1 MSALPR
7 ADLPPGPH
15 RDLVDALHDLHHRAG
30 WPSLRT
36 LARESGVSH
45 TTVSK
50 VMSAPALPSWGT
62 LELLVE
68 AMGGDTPRFHDL
80 WLAASTPT
88 SDGPTH
94 DGPTPAR
101 RIAGRHAELEAV
113 RRHLETGTGLLL
125 VTGEAGMGK
134 TTLVQTATGRS
145 DVTVA
150 RGSCL
155 PLSTEIPLLPVADC
169 LRSAYEVDTA
179 RFGRVVQ
186 TCPPFVAPALS
197 SLVPELGATSGA
209 PVRTDDRVLLFSAI
223 ASVLR
228 ALTADDRTV
237 LVVEDLHWSDPATL
251 DLLEHLVGR
260 GSTVPLVGTWRSG
273 DPGTAGSTQE
283 WFERVR
289 RLQETTVLALE
300 ALSRD
305 ETAHQLTL
313 LGADPGQVDA
323 IHARSRGQPLFTE
336 QLAAHLD
343 DETGLPAVLAD
354 LLDRRLVGL
363 SGRAWSVVRALGL
376 AERPLSTAPLATV
389 AGLAGEEL
397 TSVLHELR
405 GRRLIRTS
413 TEDHAEL
420 EHPLLAEAVQRRLV
434 AGEGRSVHRALARAL
449 GSLADPEAAEVAE
462 HWRRAGEVAEELR
475 WRVPAARRAAER
487 FDRGQEAEHW
497 LRVIE
502 IWPASGSPRPDLPVT
517 RAEALV
523 GAMDALRASF
533 RFDEAAELSEVADE
547 YLTEADEGD
556 RADLLFRRSIY
567 RGDPEGFESGL
578 ALLDEALAIHDRL
591 PVREGKVRAL
601 DRKQLLLF
609 AMGRSAESR
618 AVAHEEV
625 VAARELGNPILLR
638 DALMRVAWH
647 AGIAGEVERGLA
659 LLTRAGADS
668 GARDDPLGDVRLGVY
683 ATDMLLTTGAPP
695 DAVVAAG
702 RAALAVAREHDFD
715 NPQVMLVRV
724 NVAFSLL
731 RGGRVAEAERVVAT
745 PSDAPW
751 DADHWPLHAA
761 RAVIDSRLGLAE
773 AARSRIAEICAEP
786 STSAPRDLEFL
797 MWAADVALWTGSAE
811 PTLDH
816 VLRQLDDVAG
826 TAPVRLVAPAL
837 VAAARLAAHRGDS
850 RHVGD
855 LRGLAE
861 RCGLVGAAGGDAPNL
876 AAQRASVLADT
887 AALTGSE
894 SVAAW
899 TAAAAAWDTLEAT
912 HDAAYYRWRAARC
925 ALRDGEGTVARRL
938 LRKARTDAREH
949 VPLSQAIAT
958 TASSAS

>member
-7 ADLPPGPH
+7 PDLPPGPH
-15 RDLVDALHDLHHRAG
+15 RDLVTELHDLHHRAG

-50 VMSAPALPSWGT
+50 TFSQPALPSWGT

-68 AMGGDTPRFHDL
+68 AMRGDPTRFHDL
-80 WLAASTPT
+80 WLSASAPT
-88 SDGPTH
+88 DGARP
-94 DGPTPAR
+94 PAT
-101 RIAGRHAELEAV
+101 RIAGRHVELEAV

-125 VTGEAGMGK
+125 VTGEAGIGK
-134 TTLVQTATGRS
+134 TTLVQTAAEHS
-145 DVTVA
+145 DVVVA

-169 LRSAYEVDTA
+169 LRSAYEADTPG
-179 RFGRVVQ
+179 FVRVVDA
-186 TCPPFVAPALS
+186 CPPFVAPALS
-197 SLVPELGATSGA
+197 SLVPELGATTGD

-223 ASVLR
+223 ASVLKVM
-228 ALTADDRTV
+228 AADARTV

-251 DLLEHLVGR
+251 DLLEHLVGGR
-260 GSTVPLVGTWRSG
+260 ASVPLVGTWRSG
-273 DPGTAGSTQE
+273 DPATPGATRE

-289 RLQETTVLALE
+289 RLRTTTVLALG
-300 ALSRD
+300 ALTRD
-305 ETAHQLTL
+305 ETADQLAL
-313 LGADPGQVDA
+313 LGADAAQVDV

-343 DETGLPAVLAD
+343 DGTGLPGILAD
-354 LLDRRLVGL
+354 LLDSRLVGL
-363 SGRAWSVVRALGL
+363 SGGAWSVVRALGL
-376 AERPLSTAPLATV
+376 AERPLPTAPLTAV
-389 AGLAGEEL
+389 CGLAGEDL

-405 GRRLIRTS
+405 ARQLLRTR
-413 TEDHAEL
+413 TDEHAEL

-434 AGEGRSVHRALARAL
+434 AGEGLSIHRALAQAL
-449 GSLADPEAAEVAE
+449 GARPDAEAAEVAE
-462 HWRRAGEVAEELR
+462 HWRRAGEPAEELW
-475 WRVPAARRAAER
+475 WRVSAARHAAGR
-487 FDRGQEAEHW
+487 FDRRQEADHW

-502 IWPASGSPRPDLPVT
+502 IWPATGSRHPDPPVT
-517 RAEALV
+517 RAEVFV

-533 RFDEAAELSEVADE
+533 RFNEAAALSEAADE
-547 YLTEADEGD
+547 CLAEADEGD

-618 AVAHEEV
+618 AVADEEV
-625 VAARELGNPILLR
+625 VAARELGDPVLLR
-638 DALMRVAWH
+638 DALMRVGWH
-647 AGIAGEVERGLA
+647 AGIAGDVERGMA
-659 LLTRAGADS
+659 LLTSAGLDAGAV
-668 GARDDPLGDVRLGVY
+668 DDPLGDVRLGVY

-745 PSDAPW
+745 RSDAPW

-761 RAVIDSRLGLAE
+761 RAVIDSRLGLTE
-773 AARSRIAEICAEP
+773 AARGRVAEICAEP

-797 MWAADVALWTGSAE
+797 MWAADIALWTGADQ

-816 VLRQLDDVAG
+816 VLGQLDDVAG

-837 VAAARLAAHRGDS
+837 VAAARLAGHRGDT
-850 RHVGD
+850 RHVDD
-855 LRGLAE
+855 LHGLAE
-861 RCGLVGAAGGDAPNL
+861 RCGLVGAADGNAPNL
-876 AAQRASVLADT
+876 AAQRASLLADT
-887 AALTGSE
+887 AALTGSG

-899 TAAAAAWDTLEAT
+899 TAAAAAWDGLSAA
-912 HDAAYYRWRAARC
+912 HDAAYCRWRAAQA
-925 ALRDGEGTVARRL
+925 ALRDGRGTVAARL
-938 LRKARTDAREH
+938 LKKAASDAREH
-949 VPLSQAIAT
+949 VPLAQAIAT
-958 TASSAS
+958 TARSGR

>member
-7 ADLPPGPH
+7 PDLPPGTH
-15 RDLVDALHDLHHRAG
+15 RDLVTELHELHHHSG
-30 WPSLRT
+30 WPSLRA
-36 LARESGVSH
+36 LALESGVSH

-50 VMSAPALPSWGT
+50 TFSQPALPSWGT

-68 AMGGDTPRFHDL
+68 AMHGDTDTFRDL

-88 SDGPTH
+88 DGA
-94 DGPTPAR
+94 PAPAP
-101 RIAGRHAELEAV
+101 RIAGRRTELETV

-125 VTGEAGMGK
+125 VTGEAGIGK
-134 TTLVQTATGRS
+134 TTLVQTAAGRS
-145 DVTVA
+145 DVIVA

-169 LRSAYEVDTA
+169 LRSAYEADTP
-179 RFGRVVQ
+179 RFAHVVE

-223 ASVLR
+223 ASVLT

-260 GSTVPLVGTWRSG
+260 GSSVSLVGTWRSG
-273 DPGTAGSTQE
+273 DPGTPGPTQE
-283 WFERVR
+283 WLERVR
-289 RLQETTVLALE
+289 RLRETTVLPLR

-305 ETAHQLTL
+305 ETAHQLAL
-313 LGADPGQVDA
+313 LGADADQVDA
-323 IHARSRGQPLFTE
+323 IHARSQGQPVFTE

-354 LLDRRLVGL
+354 LLDRRLGGL

-376 AERPLSTAPLATV
+376 AERPLPTLPLAT
-389 AGLAGEEL
+389 ACGLAGDDL
-397 TSVLHELR
+397 TSVLRELR
-405 GRRLIRTS
+405 TRRLLRTG
-413 TEDHAEL
+413 TGEHAEL

-462 HWRRAGEVAEELR
+462 HWQRAGDPAEELR

-487 FDRGQEAEHW
+487 FDRRQEAEHW

-502 IWPASGSPRPDLPVT
+502 IWPAAGSPRPDAPVT

-533 RFDEAAELSEVADE
+533 RFDEAGALSEVADE
-547 YLTEADEGD
+547 YLAGADDGD
-556 RADLLFRRSIY
+556 RADLLFRQSIY

-601 DRKQLLLF
+601 DRKQL
-609 AMGRSAESR
+609 
-618 AVAHEEV
+618 

-647 AGIAGEVERGLA
+647 AGIAGDVERGLA
-659 LLTRAGADS
+659 LLASAGPDS
-668 GARDDPLGDVRLGVY
+668 GAREDPLGDVRLGVY

-702 RAALAVAREHDFD
+702 GAALAVAREHDFD

-731 RGGRVAEAERVVAT
+731 RGGRVAEAEQVVAT

-761 RAVIDSRLGLAE
+761 RAVVDCRLGLAD
-773 AARSRIAEICAEP
+773 AARSRIARIWAEP
-786 STSAPRDLEFL
+786 STSATRDLEFL
-797 MWAADVALWTGSAE
+797 VWAADVALWTGSAQ

-816 VLRQLDDVAG
+816 VLSQLEDVAG
-826 TAPVRLVAPAL
+826 TAPVRLVAPTL
-837 VAAARLAAHRGDS
+837 VAAARLAAHGGEA
-850 RHVGD
+850 RHVD
-855 LRGLAE
+855 RLHGLAG
-861 RCGLVGAAGGDAPNL
+861 RCGLVGTADGDDPNL
-876 AAQRASVLADT
+876 AAQRASLLADT

-894 SVAAW
+894 SVAGW
-899 TAAAAAWDTLEAT
+899 MAAAAAWDTLEAA

-925 ALRDGEGTVARRL
+925 ALRDGEATVARRL
-938 LRKARTDAREH
+938 LRKAGADAREH
-949 VPLSQAIAT
+949 VPLSQAIAS
-958 TASSAS
+958 TAATGT

>member
-7 ADLPPGPH
+7 PELAPGPKQS
-15 RDLVDALHDLHHRAG
+15 LNDALHDLHHRAG
-30 WPSLRT
+30 WPSLRA
-36 LARESGVSH
+36 LAKETGVSH

-50 VMSAPALPSWGT
+50 TFSQPALPSWGT

-68 AMGGDTPRFHDL
+68 AMDGPVHDFREL

-88 SDGPTH
+88 DGV
-94 DGPTPAR
+94 PAPAP
-101 RIAGRHAELEAV
+101 RIAGRRAELETV
-113 RRHLETGTGLLL
+113 RRHLDTGTGLLL
-125 VTGEAGMGK
+125 VTGEAGIGK
-134 TTLVQTATGRS
+134 TTLVTAAAAATT

-150 RGSCL
+150 RGACL
-155 PLSTEIPLLPVADC
+155 PLSTEIPLLAVADC
-169 LRSAYEVDTA
+169 LRSAYEADPPGFVQVVD
-179 RFGRVVQ
+179 
-186 TCPPFVAPALS
+186 TCPPFVAPAVS
-197 SLVPELGATSGA
+197 SLVPELGATSGDR
-209 PVRTDDRVLLFSAI
+209 VRDDDRVLLFSAI
-223 ASVLR
+223 ASLLKVLS
-228 ALTADDRTV
+228 ADGRTV
-237 LVVEDLHWSDPATL
+237 LVVEDLHWSDTATL

-260 GSTVPLVGTWRSG
+260 TSSVPLVGTWRSG
-273 DPGTAGSTQE
+273 DPGTPGSTRE

-289 RLQETTVLALE
+289 RLQDTTVVALG

-305 ETAHQLTL
+305 ETARQLAL
-313 LGADPGQVDA
+313 MGADAAQVDV
-323 IHARSRGQPLFTE
+323 IHGRSRGQPLFTE

-343 DETGLPAVLAD
+343 DEAGLPDLLAD

-376 AERPLSTAPLATV
+376 AERPLPTAPLATV
-389 AGLAGEEL
+389 CGLTGDDL

-405 GRRLIRTS
+405 ARRLLRTS
-413 TEDHAEL
+413 TAEHAEL

-434 AGEGRSVHRALARAL
+434 AGEGRPIHRALAQAL
-449 GSLADPEAAEVAE
+449 GARPDPEAAEVAE
-462 HWRRAGEVAEELR
+462 HWRRAGEPAEELR
-475 WRVPAARRAAER
+475 WRVSAARRAAER
-487 FDRGQEAEHW
+487 FDRRQEAEHW

-502 IWPASGSPRPDLPVT
+502 IWPADGSLRPDTPVT

-533 RFDEAAELSEVADE
+533 RFNEAAALSEVADE
-547 YLTEADEGD
+547 SMAEADEGD

-618 AVAHEEV
+618 EVAHEEV
-625 VAARELGNPILLR
+625 VAARELGDPVLLR

-647 AGIAGEVERGLA
+647 TGIAGDVERGLA
-659 LLTRAGADS
+659 LLTSAGPDS

-695 DAVVAAG
+695 DAVVDAG
-702 RAALAVAREHDFD
+702 RAALAVAHEHDFD

-731 RGGRVAEAERVVAT
+731 RGGRVAEAEQVVAT

-761 RAVIDSRLGLAE
+761 RAVIDSRLGLAG
-773 AARSRIAEICAEP
+773 AARGRIAEICAEP

-797 MWAADVALWTGSAE
+797 RWAADVALWTGSE
-811 PTLDH
+811 QPTLDH
-816 VLRQLDDVAG
+816 VLVQLDDVAG

-837 VAAARLAAHRGDS
+837 VAAARLASHRS
-850 RHVGD
+850 ASEHVAR

-861 RCGLVGAAGGDAPNL
+861 RCGLVGAAGGGDPNL
-876 AAQRASVLADT
+876 AAQRASLLADT

-899 TAAAAAWDTLEAT
+899 TAAATAWDRLEAP
-912 HDAAYYRWRAARC
+912 HDAAYCRWRAAQC
-925 ALRDGEGTVARRL
+925 ALRDGQGTMASRL
-938 LRKARTDAREH
+938 LARAASDAREH
-949 VPLSQAIAT
+949 VPLSEAIAT
-958 TASSAS
+958 TRSGR

>member
-1 MSALPR
+1 VSALPR
-7 ADLPPGPH
+7 PALVPGPQKS
-15 RDLVDALHDLHHRAG
+15 LNDALHDLHHRAG
-30 WPSLRT
+30 WPSLRA
-36 LARESGVSH
+36 LARETGVSH

-50 VMSAPALPSWGT
+50 TFSQPALPTWGT
-62 LELLVE
+62 LEVLVE
-68 AMGGDTPRFHDL
+68 AMDGDATRFHDL

-88 SDGPTH
+88 DGA
-94 DGPTPAR
+94 PTPAP

-125 VTGEAGMGK
+125 VTGEAGIGK
-134 TTLVQTATGRS
+134 TTLVQTAAGRS
-145 DVTVA
+145 DVIVA

-169 LRSAYEVDTA
+169 LRSAYEADTP
-179 RFGRVVQ
+179 RFVHVVE

-197 SLVPELGATSGA
+197 SLVPELGATTGD
-209 PVRTDDRVLLFSAI
+209 PVRNDDRVLLFSAI
-223 ASVLR
+223 ASVLT
-228 ALTADDRTV
+228 ALTADERTV
-237 LVVEDLHWSDPATL
+237 LVIEDLHWSDPATL

-260 GSTVPLVGTWRSG
+260 TSSVPLVGTWRSG
-273 DPGTAGSTQE
+273 DPGTPGPAQA
-283 WFERVR
+283 WLERVR
-289 RLQETTVLALE
+289 RLRETTVVALRV
-300 ALSRD
+300 LSRD
-305 ETAHQLTL
+305 ETAHQLAL
-313 LGADPGQVDA
+313 LGADAAQVDV
-323 IHARSRGQPLFTE
+323 IHARSQGQPLFTE

-354 LLDRRLVGL
+354 LLDRRLGGL
-363 SGRAWSVVRALGL
+363 SGPAWAVVRALGL
-376 AERPLSTAPLATV
+376 AERPLPTLPLAT
-389 AGLAGEEL
+389 ACGLTEEDL

-405 GRRLIRTS
+405 TRRLLRTS
-413 TEDHAEL
+413 ADEHPEL

-449 GSLADPEAAEVAE
+449 ASLADPEAAEVAE
-462 HWRRAGEVAEELR
+462 HWRRAGDPAEELR

-487 FDRGQEAEHW
+487 FDRRQEAEHW

-502 IWPASGSPRPDLPVT
+502 IWPAAGSPWPDTPVT

-533 RFDEAAELSEVADE
+533 RFDEAAALSDVADE
-547 YLTEADEGD
+547 YLAEADEGD

-618 AVAHEEV
+618 AVADEEV
-625 VAARELGNPILLR
+625 VAARELGNPVLLR

-647 AGIAGEVERGLA
+647 AGIAGDVERGLA
-659 LLTRAGADS
+659 LLTSAGPDS

-702 RAALAVAREHDFD
+702 GAALAVARQHDFD

-731 RGGRVAEAERVVAT
+731 RGGRVAEAEQVVAT

-761 RAVIDSRLGLAE
+761 RA
-773 AARSRIAEICAEP
+773 RSRIARIWAEP
-786 STSAPRDLEFL
+786 STSATRDLEFL
-797 MWAADVALWTGSAE
+797 VWAADVALWTGSAE

-816 VLRQLDDVAG
+816 VLGQLDDVAG
-826 TAPVRLVAPAL
+826 TAPVRLVGPAL
-837 VAAARLAAHRGDS
+837 VAAARLAAHRGES
-850 RHVGD
+850 RHVDD
-855 LRGLAE
+855 LRSLAE
-861 RCGLVGAAGGDAPNL
+861 RCGLVGTADGDDPNL
-876 AAQRASVLADT
+876 AAQRASFLADT
-887 AALTGSE
+887 AALSASE
-894 SVAAW
+894 SVAGW
-899 TAAAAAWDTLEAT
+899 TAAATAWDTLEAT
-912 HDAAYYRWRAARC
+912 HDAAYYRWRAARR
-925 ALRDGEGTVARRL
+925 ALRDGKGTLAHRL
-938 LRKARTDAREH
+938 LRRARDDAREH
-949 VPLSQAIAT
+949 VPLSRVIAT
-958 TASSAS
+958 TAAAGT

>member
-7 ADLPPGPH
+7 PALTGPI
-15 RDLVDALHDLHHRAG
+15 RVLNDALHALHHHAG
-30 WPSLRT
+30 WPSLRV
-36 LARESGVSH
+36 LARETGVSH

-50 VMSAPALPSWGT
+50 VFSTPALPSWGT

-68 AMGGDTPRFHDL
+68 AMGGDTTEFHDL

-88 SDGPTH
+88 DGERP
-94 DGPTPAR
+94 PAT
-101 RIAGRHAELEAV
+101 RIAGRHAELDAV

-125 VTGEAGMGK
+125 VAGEAGIGK
-134 TTLVQTATGRS
+134 TTLVQTAAERS
-145 DVTVA
+145 DVVVA

-169 LRSAYEVDTA
+169 LRSAYEADTVG
-179 RFGRVVQ
+179 FVQVVGA
-186 TCPPFVAPALS
+186 CPPFVAPAVS
-197 SLVPELGATSGA
+197 SLVPELGATTGA
-209 PVRTDDRVLLFSAI
+209 PSRSDDRVLLFSAI
-223 ASVLR
+223 ATLLK
-228 ALTADDRTV
+228 AMAADGRTV
-237 LVVEDLHWSDPATL
+237 LVVEDLHWSDSATR

-260 GSTVPLVGTWRSG
+260 RSSVPVVGTWRSG
-273 DPGTAGSTQE
+273 DPGTPDATQE
-283 WFERVR
+283 WFERVH
-289 RLQETTVLALE
+289 RLRETTVLALG

-305 ETAHQLTL
+305 ETAHQLAL
-313 LGADPGQVDA
+313 LGADAAHVDV
-323 IHARSRGQPLFTE
+323 IHARSQGQPLFTE

-343 DETGLPAVLAD
+343 DESGLPGILAD

-363 SGRAWSVVRALGL
+363 SGPAWSVVRALGL
-376 AERPLSTAPLATV
+376 AERPLPTGPLATV
-389 AGLAGEEL
+389 CGLAEEDL

-405 GRRLIRTS
+405 ARRLVRTS
-413 TEDHAEL
+413 PPEHAEL

-434 AGEGRSVHRALARAL
+434 AGEGLAVHRALARAL
-449 GSLADPEAAEVAE
+449 GARPDPEAAEVAE
-462 HWRRAGEVAEELR
+462 HWRRAGEPADELR
-475 WRVPAARRAAER
+475 WRVSAARRAAAR
-487 FDRGQEAEHW
+487 FDRRQEAEHW

-502 IWPASGSPRPDLPVT
+502 LWPAAGSVPLDTPVT
-517 RAEALV
+517 RAEAFV
-523 GAMDALRASF
+523 GAMDALRGSF
-533 RFDEAAELSEVADE
+533 RFDEAAALSEAADE
-547 YLTEADEGD
+547 YLAEADEGD

-618 AVAHEEV
+618 AVADEEV
-625 VAARELGNPILLR
+625 VAARELGDPVLLR

-647 AGIAGEVERGLA
+647 AGIAGDVERGMT
-659 LLTRAGADS
+659 LLTSAGPDS

-702 RAALAVAREHDFD
+702 RAALAVAREHDLD

-731 RGGRVAEAERVVAT
+731 RGGRVTEAEQVVAT

-751 DADHWPLHAA
+751 DADRWPLHTA
-761 RAVIDSRLGLAE
+761 RVVIDSRLGLVE
-773 AARSRIAEICAEP
+773 AATSRLAQIWAEP

-797 MWAADVALWTGSAE
+797 MWATDVALWTAAAQ

-816 VLRQLDDVAG
+816 VLGQLDDVAAS
-826 TAPVRLVAPAL
+826 APVRLVAPVL
-837 VAAARLAAHRGDS
+837 VAAARLAAHRGAAQ
-850 RHVGD
+850 HVD
-855 LRGLAE
+855 RLHGLAE
-861 RCGLVGAAGGDAPNL
+861 RCDLVGRVDGDDPNL
-876 AAQRASVLADT
+876 AAQRASFLADT

-899 TAAAAAWDTLEAT
+899 TAAAVAWDRVTAA
-912 HDAAYYRWRAARC
+912 HDASYYRWRAAQR
-925 ALRDGEGTVARRL
+925 ALRDGRGTVARGL
-938 LRKARTDAREH
+938 LRRAATDAREH
-949 VPLSQAIAT
+949 VPLREAIDRTVAG
-958 TASSAS
+958 AP

>member
-1 MSALPR
+1 VSALPR
-7 ADLPPGPH
+7 PELPPGPQ
-15 RDLVDALHDLHHRAG
+15 RDLVTGLHDLHHRAG
-30 WPSLRT
+30 WPSLRS

-68 AMGGDTPRFHDL
+68 AMHGDTDTFRDL
-80 WLAASTPT
+80 WLAASA
-88 SDGPTH
+88 
-94 DGPTPAR
+94 PADAPHPAPPPV
-101 RIAGRHAELEAV
+101 RIAGRRTELETV

-125 VTGEAGMGK
+125 VTGEAGIGK
-134 TTLVQTATGRS
+134 TTLVQTAAGRS
-145 DVTVA
+145 DVIVA

-169 LRSAYEVDTA
+169 LRSAYEADTP
-179 RFGRVVQ
+179 RFAHVVE

-223 ASVLR
+223 ASVLT

-260 GSTVPLVGTWRSG
+260 GSSVSLVGTWRSG

-289 RLQETTVLALE
+289 RLRETTVLALR

-305 ETAHQLTL
+305 ETAHQLAL
-313 LGADPGQVDA
+313 LGADAGQVDA
-323 IHARSRGQPLFTE
+323 IHARSQGQPLFTE

-343 DETGLPAVLAD
+343 VETGLPGVLAD

-376 AERPLSTAPLATV
+376 AERPLATGPLATV
-389 AGLAGEEL
+389 AGPAGEEL

-405 GRRLIRTS
+405 ARRLIRTS
-413 TEDHAEL
+413 SEDHAEL

-434 AGEGRSVHRALARAL
+434 AGERRAVHRALAQAL
-449 GSLADPEAAEVAE
+449 GALPDPEAGEVAE
-462 HWRRAGEVAEELR
+462 HWRRAGEPAEELG
-475 WRVPAARRAAER
+475 WRVSAARRAAGR
-487 FDRGQEAEHW
+487 FDRRQEAEHW
-497 LRVIE
+497 LRVIA
-502 IWPASGSPRPDLPVT
+502 IWPVAGSPRPDAPVT

-523 GAMDALRASF
+523 SAMDALRASF
-533 RFDEAAELSEVADE
+533 RFDEAAALSEAADE
-547 YLTEADEGD
+547 YLAGADDGD
-556 RADLLFRRSIY
+556 RADLLFRQSIY

-618 AVAHEEV
+618 AVADEEV

-647 AGIAGEVERGLA
+647 AGIAGDVERGLA
-659 LLTRAGADS
+659 LLASAGPDS

-702 RAALAVAREHDFD
+702 GAALAVAREHDFD

-731 RGGRVAEAERVVAT
+731 RGGRVAEAEQVVAT

-761 RAVIDSRLGLAE
+761 RAVVDCRLGLAD
-773 AARSRIAEICAEP
+773 AARSRIARIWAEP
-786 STSAPRDLEFL
+786 STSATRDLEFL
-797 MWAADVALWTGSAE
+797 VWAADVALWTGSAQ

-816 VLRQLDDVAG
+816 VLSQLEDVAG
-826 TAPVRLVAPAL
+826 TAPVRLVAPTL
-837 VAAARLAAHRGDS
+837 VAAARLAAHGGEA
-850 RHVGD
+850 RHVD
-855 LRGLAE
+855 RLHGLAG
-861 RCGLVGAAGGDAPNL
+861 RCGLVGTADGDDPNL
-876 AAQRASVLADT
+876 AAQRASLLADT

-894 SVAAW
+894 SVAGW
-899 TAAAAAWDTLEAT
+899 MAAAAAWDTLEAA

-925 ALRDGEGTVARRL
+925 ALRDGEATVARRL
-938 LRKARTDAREH
+938 LRKAGADAREH
-949 VPLSQAIAT
+949 VPLSQAIAS
-958 TASSAS
+958 TAATGT

>member
-7 ADLPPGPH
+7 PDHPPGPH
-15 RDLVDALHDLHHRAG
+15 RDLVTELHELHHRAG

-50 VMSAPALPSWGT
+50 AFSQPALPSWGT

-68 AMGGDTPRFHDL
+68 AMGGDTGQFHDL

-88 SDGPTH
+88 DGAH
-94 DGPTPAR
+94 APAP
-101 RIAGRHAELEAV
+101 RIAGRHTELEAV
-113 RRHLETGTGLLL
+113 RRHLEAGTGLLL
-125 VTGEAGMGK
+125 VTGEAGIGK
-134 TTLVQTATGRS
+134 TTLVMAAAAATT
-145 DVTVA
+145 DVSVA
-150 RGSCL
+150 RGACL
-155 PLSTEIPLLPVADC
+155 PLSTEIPLLAVADC
-169 LRSAYEVDTA
+169 LRSAYEADPPGFVRLVEA
-179 RFGRVVQ
+179 
-186 TCPPFVAPALS
+186 CPPFVAPAVS
-197 SLVPELGATSGA
+197 SLVPELAATNDTPA
-209 PVRTDDRVLLFSAI
+209 RTDDPVVLFSAI
-223 ASVLR
+223 ATVLR
-228 ALTADDRTV
+228 AMAARDRTA

-260 GSTVPLVGTWRSG
+260 TSPVPVVGTWRSG
-273 DPGTAGSTQE
+273 DPATPGPAQE

-289 RLQETTVLALE
+289 RLQDTTVVALG

-305 ETAHQLTL
+305 ETAHQLAL
-313 LGADPGQVDA
+313 MGADPAQVDV
-323 IHARSRGQPLFTE
+323 IHGRSRGQPLFTE

-343 DETGLPAVLAD
+343 DEAGLPDLLAD
-354 LLDRRLVGL
+354 LLDHRLVGL

-376 AERPLSTAPLATV
+376 AERPLPTAPLATV
-389 AGLAGEEL
+389 CGLAGDDL

-405 GRRLIRTS
+405 ARRLLRTG
-413 TEDHAEL
+413 TAEHAEL

-434 AGEGRSVHRALARAL
+434 AGEGRPIHRALARAL
-449 GSLADPEAAEVAE
+449 GAQPDPEAAEVAE
-462 HWRRAGEVAEELR
+462 HWRRAGDAAEELG
-475 WRVPAARRAAER
+475 WRVLAARSAAAR
-487 FDRGQEAEHW
+487 FDRRQEADHW

-502 IWPASGSPRPDLPVT
+502 IWPAAGSPPDAPVT
-517 RAEALV
+517 RAESLV
-523 GAMDALRASF
+523 GAMDALRGSF
-533 RFDEAAELSEVADE
+533 RFNEAAALSEAADDV
-547 YLTEADEGD
+547 LAEADEGD

-567 RGDPEGFESGL
+567 RGDPDGFESGL

-625 VAARELGNPILLR
+625 VAARELGDPVLLR

-647 AGIAGEVERGLA
+647 TGITGDVERGLQ
-659 LLTRAGADS
+659 LLTGAGEDS
-668 GARDDPLGDVRLGVY
+668 GARDDPLGDVRQGVY

-702 RAALAVAREHDFD
+702 RDALAVAREHDLD

-751 DADHWPLHAA
+751 DPDRWPLHSA
-761 RAVIDSRLGLAE
+761 RAVIDSRLGLTE
-773 AARSRIAEICAEP
+773 AAGSRIAEICAEP

-797 MWAADVALWTGSAE
+797 TWAADVALWTGSAQ
-811 PTLDH
+811 PGLDR
-816 VLRQLDDVAG
+816 VLGQLEDVAG

-837 VAAARLAAHRGDS
+837 VAAARLAAHRGAAQHADT
-850 RHVGD
+850 

-861 RCGLVGAAGGDAPNL
+861 RCGLLGTVDGVDPNL
-876 AAQRASVLADT
+876 AAQRASFLADT
-887 AALTGSE
+887 AALRGSE

-899 TAAAAAWDTLEAT
+899 TAAATAWDRL
-912 HDAAYYRWRAARC
+912 AAAHAASYYRWRAAQC
-925 ALRDGEGTVARRL
+925 ALRDGEGTRAQGL
-938 LRKARTDAREH
+938 LKKAAAGAREH
-949 VPLSQAIAT
+949 VPLARAISD
-958 TASSAS
+958 TAAGRA